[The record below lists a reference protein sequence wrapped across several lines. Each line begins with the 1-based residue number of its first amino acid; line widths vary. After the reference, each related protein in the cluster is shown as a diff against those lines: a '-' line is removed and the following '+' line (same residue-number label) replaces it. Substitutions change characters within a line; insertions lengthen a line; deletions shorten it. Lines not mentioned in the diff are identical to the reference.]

1 MGMKQILV
9 MMAAVVSF
17 SVTADEVVI
26 TDPILKEELGPIFKK
41 PYGKFAP
48 PMKLTEAEVEKSQS
62 SY

>member
-9 MMAAVVSF
+9 MMAAVMSL

-26 TDPILKEELGPIFKK
+26 TDPILKEALGKQLKK

-48 PMKLTEAEVEKSQS
+48 P
-62 SY
+62 